1 MGHQISSFSTSS
13 MKSCKCWVA
22 NRSFSPHLVKSV
34 VVSTTSSL
42 FPREIY
48 VDRQSR
54 HDRTICSARTSAPPV
69 NFDIPSDFDAKWKLK
84 VDRNACF
91 VWNTS
96 AWSSFLLTRL
106 FVYFRPANLHFLS
119 GCHAALRARN
129 LVFHVKL
136 TISLGDLFFILKHW
150 KIWVFAVCSI

>member
-1 MGHQISSFSTSS
+1 MQ
-13 MKSCKCWVA
+13 MLVA

-48 VDRQSR
+48 VGRQSR
-54 HDRTICSARTSAPPV
+54 HHRTICLCPAPVSISPV
-69 NFDIPSDFDAKWKLK
+69 HFDIPSDFDAKWKLK

-119 GCHAALRARN
+119 GCRRRCSAHFDASPSA
-129 LVFHVKL
+129 VQVL
-136 TISLGDLFFILKHW
+136 TRPGPGWPDGSRSSLSLYT
-150 KIWVFAVCSI
+150 